1 MNYGAGEP
9 LDELKVQF
17 CLLHRHQKR
26 KTVLFIFNLDETAR
40 QTTRIEPVGKPYRE
54 VCLQTLL

>member
-17 CLLHRHQKR
+17 CLLHRHQK
-26 KTVLFIFNLDETAR
+26 TLDSVAYIQPGR
-40 QTTRIEPVGKPYRE
+40 NNQQQDKQR
-54 VCLQTLL
+54 L

>member
-17 CLLHRHQKR
+17 CLLHRRQKR
-26 KTVLFIFNLDETAR
+26 KTVLFIFSLDEITNR
-40 QTTRIEPVGKPYRE
+40 QQDK
-54 VCLQTLL
+54 QLLR